1 MSSSAE
7 MNPIE
12 TLVGLA
18 FQRARLLTQLE
29 NIDRGPSSQVLRNME
44 RVSTEASL
52 KIVEQN
58 ILDLLE
64 SFKTIP
70 SRLSSLSADVE
81 RMNSEIPFE
90 RSVFL
95 MTKFPNNPGEELKDI
110 QLDDLTK
117 AIEEALQPYGFV
129 LRRADRR
136 NFASSDQLWDNVRIH
151 MLGCKYGVAV
161 LESKYRD
168 EFNPNVALE
177 YGFMNALGRQ
187 VVLLVEKNFKHR
199 RADIMGT
206 LGKNFEWSPDAG
218 LMKQSVTAA
227 IDAWMVDLGKPKIL

>member
-1 MSSSAE
+1 

-18 FQRARLLTQLE
+18 TQRARLLIQLE
-29 NIDRGPSSQVLRNME
+29 NIDRGSSSPVLRNLE
-44 RVSTEASL
+44 RMSTEASL
-52 KIVEQN
+52 KTVEQN
-58 ILDLLE
+58 ILDLLD
-64 SFKTIP
+64 
-70 SRLSSLSADVE
+70 SLSAIPSQLFNLSSDVQ
-81 RMNSEIPFE
+81 RMNSEVPFE

-95 MTKFPNNPGEELKDI
+95 MTKFPDNPGEELKNI
-110 QLDDLTK
+110 QLANLTR

-136 NFASSDQLWDNVRIH
+136 NFASSNQLWDNVRIH
-151 MLGCKYGVAV
+151 MLGCQYGIAV

-187 VVLLVEKNFKHR
+187 VLLLVEKDFKHR

-206 LGKNFEWSPDAG
+206 LGKSFEWSPDEA
-218 LMKQSVTAA
+218 LMKQTVTAA
-227 IDAWMVDLGKPKIL
+227 IDAWMKDLGKPKIL